1 MAVVRWEAGRH
12 SALVCPRV
20 VAGARPFD
28 EAEVEGGG
36 STSIYARAC
45 GPASGPGVVLLHG
58 VAQTSDCWLE
68 VMQGALG
75 GEMRLV
81 APDLRG
87 HGRSAKPAG
96 AYDDPALWARDL
108 AAVIDAFALE
118 RPVVVAWS
126 YAGLVLCDYVRVHG
140 DERLG
145 GCAFLAAVSRMND
158 RTAEPTV
165 GKAMLRAGRALLS
178 PDPAE
183 RAAGTLQFARDL
195 RATPPAPA
203 HVASAVAQAET
214 VPLGVR
220 RSLLTRR
227 AANDDVLPSIRRPTL
242 VAHGTA
248 DPLVLLS
255 MSEHNAALI
264 PTARL
269 SVYEGAGHSVF
280 AERPDDFQRDLR
292 ALVAEAQQG

>member
-1 MAVVRWEAGRH
+1 V
-12 SALVCPRV
+12 S
-20 VAGARPFD
+20 GARRFD
-28 EAEVEGGG
+28 EAEVVGGG

-45 GPASGPGVVLLHG
+45 GPASAPAVVLLHG
-58 VAQTSDCWLE
+58 IAQTSDCWLE

-75 GEMRLV
+75 EELRLV
-81 APDLRG
+81 AADLRG
-87 HGRSAKPAG
+87 HGRSGKPAD

-108 AAVIDAFALE
+108 AAVLDAFALE

-126 YAGLVLCDYVRVHG
+126 YAGLMLCDYVRVHG

-145 GCAFLAAVSRMND
+145 GCAFLAAISRIND
-158 RTAEPTV
+158 RSAEPTV

-195 RATPPAPA
+195 RAGPSDSAA
-203 HVASAVAQAET
+203 LASAVAQAET

-220 RSLLTRR
+220 RSLLARR

-248 DPLVLLS
+248 DPLILPS
-255 MSEHNAALI
+255 MSEHNAALV

-269 SVYEGAGHSVF
+269 SVYDGAGHSVF
-280 AERPDDFQRDLR
+280 VERPDDFRRDLL
-292 ALVAEAQQG
+292 ALVADAQQG